1 MTEQELNSQPKH
13 ATSEIGTA
21 RMVDVNNDKKIDAD
35 DRTII
40 GNPTP
45 DAIFGMTN
53 EFQYKNFDLSILLQG
68 QIGGD
73 IMNANYEN
81 TENLDGVFNVRK
93 YVQDRW
99 RSPENPGNGIVPR
112 TKSGTTELFHL
123 LLIIIYRNFVCI

>member
-1 MTEQELNSQPKH
+1 
-13 ATSEIGTA
+13 
-21 RMVDVNNDKKIDAD
+21 
-35 DRTII
+35 
-40 GNPTP
+40 
-45 DAIFGMTN
+45 MTN

-112 TKSGTTELFHL
+112 TK
-123 LLIIIYRNFVCI
+123 IRDYRVIPFGA